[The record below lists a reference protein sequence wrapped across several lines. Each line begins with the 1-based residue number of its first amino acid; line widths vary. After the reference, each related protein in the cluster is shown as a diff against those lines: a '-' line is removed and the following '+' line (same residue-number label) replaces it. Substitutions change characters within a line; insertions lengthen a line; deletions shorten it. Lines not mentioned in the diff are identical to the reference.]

1 MEEFRQLRGRRW
13 EDLELEE
20 VPGLSGVLMWL
31 SPDGLRYYL
40 PAFLSAAVG
49 SPETVG
55 SRDIIGFLAR
65 PRIKDRSESGVAER
79 TLFRRFVSELTPE
92 QKSVVGEAMQH
103 LRIDMSGVFS
113 YWIVK

>member
-1 MEEFRQLRGRRW
+1 LRV
-13 EDLELEE
+13 LELKT
-20 VPGLSGVLMWL
+20 
-31 SPDGLRYYL
+31 
-40 PAFLSAAVG
+40 AAKVEWRKG
-49 SPETVG
+49 
-55 SRDIIGFLAR
+55 
-65 PRIKDRSESGVAER
+65 